1 MKIKI
6 LIPFIIIALL
16 FSAWVPAQANW
27 NPSTAATSTQAAG
40 TVQLV
45 VNNKTGE
52 SFNLVLK
59 GPATYN
65 WNLKP
70 GKATFSVQPGK
81 YKYTYKAC
89 GGTPKTG
96 TVEVKKNN
104 QTLVLAVCK
113 QKNASAGGMV
123 NIPIQNNTGGTVT
136 LSLTGPATY
145 RFTLATGRS
154 TISVLKGTYTYTAWG
169 CGGASASGTKNLKG
183 KNLWTWFCI

>member
-1 MKIKI
+1 MKFKI
-6 LIPFIIIALL
+6 LISFIIAALL
-16 FSAWVPAQANW
+16 FSAWTPVEASW
-27 NPSTAATSTQAAG
+27 NPANATATAQAAG
-40 TVQLV
+40 TMQLV

-52 SFNLVLK
+52 SFKLVLK

-70 GKATFSVQPGK
+70 GKETFSVAPGK

-89 GGTPKTG
+89 GGTEKKG

-113 QKNASAGGMV
+113 QKNASGGMA

-136 LSLTGPATY
+136 LNLTGPATY
-145 RFTLATGRS
+145 HFSLAPGRS
-154 TISVLKGTYTYTAWG
+154 TISVLKGTYSYTAWG
-169 CGGASASGTKNLKG
+169 CGGASISGTKNLKG